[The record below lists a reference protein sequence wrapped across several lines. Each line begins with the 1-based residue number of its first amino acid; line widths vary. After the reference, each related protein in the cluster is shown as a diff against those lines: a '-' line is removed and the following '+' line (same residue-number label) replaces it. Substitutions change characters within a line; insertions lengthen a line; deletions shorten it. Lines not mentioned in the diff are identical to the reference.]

1 MTAVLMVDD
10 HAMFREG
17 LKLTIARLAPTL
29 DICLASSGN
38 EAISV
43 LESRADISCV
53 IMDYY
58 LPDIG
63 GSALLRRLR
72 QLRPGI
78 RILVMSASEDSNDR
92 DRALMAGARGFL
104 HKSASSRMLLAAL
117 EQIQSPH
124 LPDAPSARAAAAAQ
138 PTAQADEI
146 ALLSEL
152 TPRQSDVLR
161 LICAGIGNRE
171 IALQLDV
178 AEKTVKT
185 HITAILSTLGVQNR
199 TQATLLARRG
209 GLLGKPK

>member
-17 LKLTIARLAPTL
+17 LQLTIARLAPSL
-29 DICLASSGN
+29 EICLASNGN
-38 EAISV
+38 EAISM
-43 LESRADISCV
+43 LAARADISCV

-63 GSALLRRLR
+63 GSALLKRLR

-78 RILVMSASEDSNDR
+78 RILVMSASEDQNDR

-104 HKSASSRMLLAAL
+104 HKSASSQMLLAAL
-117 EQIQSPH
+117 EEVQSPQGT
-124 LPDAPSARAAAAAQ
+124 SAQPPTAAAIPCAAM
-138 PTAQADEI
+138 TDEI

-185 HITAILSTLGVQNR
+185 HITAILSALGVQNR

>member
-17 LKLTIARLAPTL
+17 LQLTIARLAPSL
-29 DICLASSGN
+29 EICLASNGN
-38 EAISV
+38 EAISM
-43 LESRADISCV
+43 LAARADISCV
-53 IMDYY
+53 IMDYS

-63 GSALLRRLR
+63 GSALLKRRR

-78 RILVMSASEDSNDR
+78 RILVMSASEDQNDR

-104 HKSASSRMLLAAL
+104 HKSASSQMLLAAL
-117 EQIQSPH
+117 EEMQSPQGTGAQ
-124 LPDAPSARAAAAAQ
+124 PPTAAAIPCAAM
-138 PTAQADEI
+138 TDEI

-185 HITAILSTLGVQNR
+185 HITAILSALGVQNR

>member
-17 LKLTIARLAPTL
+17 LQLTIARLAPSL
-29 DICLASSGN
+29 EICLASSGN
-38 EAISV
+38 EAISM
-43 LESRADISCV
+43 LESRSDISCV

-63 GSALLRRLR
+63 GSALLKRLR

-78 RILVMSASEDSNDR
+78 RILVMSASEDQNDR

-104 HKSASSRMLLAAL
+104 HKSASSQTLLAAL
-117 EQIQSPH
+117 EEMQSPRGAGT
-124 LPDAPSARAAAAAQ
+124 PPRAAGAAPGSAQ
-138 PTAQADEI
+138 TDEI

-161 LICAGIGNRE
+161 LICAGMGNRE

-178 AEKTVKT
+178 AEKTVKA
-185 HITAILSTLGVQNR
+185 HITAILSALGVQNR

>member
-17 LKLTIARLAPTL
+17 LQLTIARMAPSL
-29 DICLASSGN
+29 EICPAASGN
-38 EAISV
+38 EAISM
-43 LESRADISCV
+43 LESRSDINAV

-63 GSALLRRLR
+63 GSALLKRLR

-78 RILVMSASEDSNDR
+78 RILVMSASEDQNDR
-92 DRALMAGARGFL
+92 DRALLAGARGFL
-104 HKSASSRMLLAAL
+104 HKSASSQMLLSAL
-117 EQIQSPH
+117 EQIQLPH
-124 LPDAPSARAAAAAQ
+124 LPDTHPVRAAAATPPA
-138 PTAQADEI
+138 AQADEI

-152 TPRQSDVLR
+152 TPRQSAVLR
-161 LICAGIGNRE
+161 LICAGLGNRE
-171 IALQLDV
+171 IAQQLDV
-178 AEKTVKT
+178 AEKTVKA
-185 HITAILSTLGVQNR
+185 HITVILSTLGVQNR

>member
-17 LKLTIARLAPTL
+17 LQLTIARLAPSL
-29 DICLASSGN
+29 EICLASSGN
-38 EAISV
+38 EAISM
-43 LESRADISCV
+43 LESRSDISCV

-63 GSALLRRLR
+63 GSALLKRLR

-78 RILVMSASEDSNDR
+78 RILVMSASEDLNDR

-104 HKSASSRMLLAAL
+104 HKSASSQTLLAAL
-117 EQIQSPH
+117 EEMQSPRGAGTP
-124 LPDAPSARAAAAAQ
+124 LRAAGAAPGSAQ
-138 PTAQADEI
+138 TDEI

-152 TPRQSDVLR
+152 TPRQSAVLR
-161 LICAGIGNRE
+161 LICAGMGNRE

-178 AEKTVKT
+178 AEKTVKA
-185 HITAILSTLGVQNR
+185 HITAILSALGVQNR

>member
-17 LKLTIARLAPTL
+17 LKLTIARLAPSL

-63 GSALLRRLR
+63 GSALLKRLR

-124 LPDAPSARAAAAAQ
+124 LPDAPSARTAAA
-138 PTAQADEI
+138 AQADEI

>member
-17 LKLTIARLAPTL
+17 LKLTIARLAPAL
-29 DICLASSGN
+29 EICLASSGN
-38 EAISV
+38 EAISI

-63 GSALLRRLR
+63 GSALLKRLR

-78 RILVMSASEDSNDR
+78 RILVMSASEDVSDR

-104 HKSASSRMLLAAL
+104 HKSASSQMLLAAL
-117 EQIQSPH
+117 QEIQSPQGAC
-124 LPDAPSARAAAAAQ
+124 APPPRAAAATPNAAQ
-138 PTAQADEI
+138 TDEI

-152 TPRQSDVLR
+152 TPRQGDVLR

-171 IALQLDV
+171 IAQQLDV
-178 AEKTVKT
+178 AEKTVKA